1 VDGYDEGRH
10 HGAPMEFDF
19 CRVCGQTNPL
29 ERPAC
34 AMCGRISWRPVAASG
49 SGLVGAM
56 ERVELAVGRA
66 RGVRET
72 AESLRTRRSA

>member
-1 VDGYDEGRH
+1 
-10 HGAPMEFDF
+10 MEFDF

-34 AMCGRISWRPVAASG
+34 AMCGRVSWRPVAAGS

-66 RGVRET
+66 RGMRET